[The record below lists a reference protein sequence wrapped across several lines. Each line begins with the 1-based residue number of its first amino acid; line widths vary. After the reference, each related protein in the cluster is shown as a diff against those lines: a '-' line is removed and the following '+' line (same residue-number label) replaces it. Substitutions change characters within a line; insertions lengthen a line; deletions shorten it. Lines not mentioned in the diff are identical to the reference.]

1 MKIHELIH
9 IIERHAPRGAALQWD
24 NVGLQLGDANQEITR
39 VLLALDV
46 TPAAVEYAI
55 STGCNCIVSHH
66 PLIFKPIKSIT
77 HPLYLKLIQHGIVVY
92 SAHTNLDVAQGGVN
106 HALAQRLGLQNLQ
119 FLTSESGVST
129 YHMVVYVPQDAA
141 MDIARVVIAAG
152 AGRIGH
158 YSDCLNSSFVDGQ
171 YRPLVG
177 STPFLGKTD
186 ELERV
191 VEQKLEF
198 FVDSTALNTVI
209 TAMKQI
215 HPYETPVYAVYPQQQ
230 PSENFGL
237 GLVGVLAKP
246 QPLSAFADAVKAALD
261 APMVQCWSG
270 AKDENT
276 VIRKVAVCG
285 GSGSSVLRSA
295 TAKADVL
302 VTGELT
308 YHHILDSRLPLILGG
323 HFYTEQ
329 PVLSTLEKLFVSYG
343 VALEIFDAGQHE
355 IQHLRFH

>member
-1 MKIHELIH
+1 MKIHELIQ
-9 IIERHAPRGAALQWD
+9 IIEHKAPRGAALEWD
-24 NVGLQLGDANQEITR
+24 NVGLQLGDANREITS

-46 TPAAVEYAI
+46 TPAAVECAV
-55 STGCNCIVSHH
+55 STGCNLIISHH
-66 PLIFKPIKSIT
+66 PLIFRPVKAIT
-77 HPLYLKLIQHGIVVY
+77 HPLHLALIQKGIAVY

-106 HALAQRLGLQNLQ
+106 HALAQSLGLQNLR

-141 MDIARVVIAAG
+141 MDIAEVVLAAG

-158 YSDCLNSSFVDGQ
+158 YRDCLNSSFVDGQ
-171 YRPLVG
+171 YRPLEG

-198 FVDSTALNTVI
+198 FVDSTALDAVI
-209 TAMKQI
+209 AAMKQI

-237 GLVGVLAKP
+237 GLVGSLATP
-246 QPLSAFADAVKAALD
+246 QPLCDFAKTVKTVLE

-270 AKDENT
+270 SKNEKT
-276 VIRKVAVCG
+276 VIQKVAVCG
-285 GSGSSVLRSA
+285 GSGSSVLRFA

-302 VTGELT
+302 ITGELT
-308 YHHILDSRLPLILGG
+308 YHAILDSRIPVIMAG
-323 HFYTEQ
+323 HFHTEQ
-329 PVLSTLEKLFVSYG
+329 PVLRSLQSMLNDCG
-343 VALEIFDAGQHE
+343 VEVEIFTASQHE
-355 IQHLRFH
+355 IQNLRYY